1 LSVFALR
8 CIRPAMPHRP
18 CVKLIGSLALA
29 LALAG
34 CGGGEVGGELSGLGS
49 GLSVTLLNN
58 GSDSLTLGRNGPF
71 TFRTALDAGAAYA
84 VTVKTQPA
92 GQTCTVGSGSGT
104 LNAEGDS
111 VDTVRVSCSTEA
123 VLRGRLEGLAVG
135 TAVTLVNGNDRLA
148 LTVNG
153 AFAFAET
160 LTDGTEYAVLVLTQ
174 PAIGSCIVR
183 NGSGRFFAA
192 TFTDIV
198 VSCN

>member
-1 LSVFALR
+1 ML
-8 CIRPAMPHRP
+8 HRAR
-18 CVKLIGSLALA
+18 VKLIGSLALV
-29 LALAG
+29 LGLVG

-58 GSDSLTLGRNGPF
+58 GSDALTLGRNGSF
-71 TFRTALDAGAAYA
+71 TFGTQLDAGAAYA

-92 GQTCTVGSGSGT
+92 GQTCSVSSGSGT
-104 LNAEGDS
+104 INAEGDS
-111 VDTVRVSCSTEA
+111 VDTVRVSCNTEA
-123 VLRGRLEGLAVG
+123 VLRGRLDGLAAG
-135 TAVTLVNGNDRLA
+135 TALTLANGSERLA

-153 AFAFAET
+153 AFSFGET
-160 LTDGTEYAVLVLTQ
+160 LADGTEYAVVVLTQ
-174 PAIGSCIVR
+174 PAIGSCSVR